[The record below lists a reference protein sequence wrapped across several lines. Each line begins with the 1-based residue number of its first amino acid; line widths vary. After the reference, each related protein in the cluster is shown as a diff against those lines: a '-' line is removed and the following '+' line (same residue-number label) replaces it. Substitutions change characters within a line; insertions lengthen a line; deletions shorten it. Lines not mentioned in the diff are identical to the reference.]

1 MKNKHDGSL
10 LKLSWKWKQ
19 PGLHDFLNQKENKG
33 RPISKFRSWSKTNK
47 NMTHVKHVSN
57 KILLQK
63 KKKKGYDKKRH
74 QKLVLNKLKVMGNCV
89 FIYTHWAPSS
99 NFF

>member
-1 MKNKHDGSL
+1 
-10 LKLSWKWKQ
+10 
-19 PGLHDFLNQKENKG
+19 
-33 RPISKFRSWSKTNK
+33 
-47 NMTHVKHVSN
+47 MTHVKHVSN

-63 KKKKGYDKKRH
+63 KRKKGYDKKRH

-99 NFF
+99 KKKNKFNSIYMWPEFTYVCPCAHSTMNELKFN

>member
-1 MKNKHDGSL
+1 
-10 LKLSWKWKQ
+10 
-19 PGLHDFLNQKENKG
+19 
-33 RPISKFRSWSKTNK
+33 
-47 NMTHVKHVSN
+47 MTHVKHVSN